1 MSGASPAALRAA
13 AAGGVCA
20 IIPAL
25 DEAENVG
32 AVVQRMPDG
41 VCGLPVATLV
51 VDDGSTDGTAE
62 AAEAAGALV
71 ARHEANRGGGAALRT
86 GYALAREAG
95 VAIVVTL
102 DADGQHLPEELET
115 LVAPLADGQAELA
128 VGSRVLGSHEG
139 NAFARELGIA
149 LFNRLVSLLT
159 RTRVTDCSNSYRAIR
174 AESLARLDL
183 REEQFHASEF
193 LIEALT
199 RGMRTVE
206 VPVTVA
212 RRAHGETKK
221 PRSLRYGYEFG
232 RAIVTA
238 WGRSL
243 GRRGPHSGRRPAAAT
258 PAAVERPGA

>member
-1 MSGASPAALRAA
+1 VSTATPAALRAA
-13 AAGGVCA
+13 GAGGVCA

-32 AVVQRMPDG
+32 AVVERMPATA
-41 VCGLPVATLV
+41 CGLPVVTLV
-51 VDDGSTDGTAE
+51 VYDGSSDGTSE
-62 AAEAAGALV
+62 AAAAAGALV

-95 VAIVVTL
+95 MAIVVTL

-115 LVAPLADGQAELA
+115 LVAPLVEGQAELA

-159 RTRVTDCSNSYRAIR
+159 RTRITDCSNSYRAIR
-174 AESLARLDL
+174 VESLARLDL

-199 RGMRTVE
+199 RGVRTVE

-232 RAIVTA
+232 RAILTA
-238 WGRSL
+238 WARSL
-243 GRRGPHSGRRPAAAT
+243 GRRGPRSARTPAAAA
-258 PAAVERPGA
+258 PAAAERSGG